1 MKQVRTKP
9 TTSPNLPAASSKV
22 QLGYPLGLF
31 ELCHA
36 HNSARGLKRK
46 QGFLLRI
53 SFRRPQ
59 SGALQHRRLRTS
71 DCQSKSGEFEW
82 FILAFTEIITF
93 GSAIEMG
100 SVNLSK
106 PQG

>member
-53 SFRRPQ
+53 SFRKACRVKLLRNLATDVC
-59 SGALQHRRLRTS
+59 GRR
-71 DCQSKSGEFEW
+71 
-82 FILAFTEIITF
+82 II
-93 GSAIEMG
+93 S
-100 SVNLSK
+100 
-106 PQG
+106 